1 MEGQDDIM
9 NELQQQ
15 LNQHVQ
21 QAENL
26 RKEIERFTKENKG
39 LEDEKEKLK
48 IKVESKLILLDIYTV
63 EYLICIYL
71 L

>member
-9 NELQQQ
+9 KELQQQ

-48 IKVESKLILLDIYTV
+48 IKVESKLILLDMYTV

>member
-48 IKVESKLILLDIYTV
+48 IKVESKLILLDMYTV